1 MRIKMGKI
9 NPIRMVL
16 CILAIISLYIL
27 MTELFPIIRTP
38 YSLLSEEQTRTFNSI
53 MNSLAIGYITGY
65 VIYLMTVTLKY
76 KYERHRRFWEIHD
89 LFAKFEE
96 IEEYYP
102 QRIEQIPDDKILKT
116 IKENGES
123 ITENL
128 SSLLD
133 RAFLYSNI
141 LSDKEVYLLCE
152 IRRLMGNL
160 PIKNEITTDQDDEE
174 YVKKIKEIH
183 YNIYELT
190 NETERLAHR
199 KGEIKESLIC
209 IKKRCKQKNPK
220 SSIKNYL

>member
-1 MRIKMGKI
+1 MKLQIERL
-9 NPIRMVL
+9 NPIKIVL
-16 CILAIISLYIL
+16 CILAFMALYIL
-27 MTELFPIIRTP
+27 TAELFPNIRIP
-38 YSLLSEEQTRTFNSI
+38 YSLLGEEQTRTFNTI

-174 YVKKIKEIH
+174 YV
-183 YNIYELT
+183 N
-190 NETERLAHR
+190 
-199 KGEIKESLIC
+199 
-209 IKKRCKQKNPK
+209 
-220 SSIKNYL
+220 